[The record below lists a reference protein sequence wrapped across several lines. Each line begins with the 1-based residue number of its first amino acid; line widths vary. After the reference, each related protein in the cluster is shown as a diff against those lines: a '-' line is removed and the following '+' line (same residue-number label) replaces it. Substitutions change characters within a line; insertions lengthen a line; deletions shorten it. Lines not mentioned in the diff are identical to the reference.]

1 MVEVRLGAT
10 LRSKAGGRTSFEVEA
25 QNVMQLLRALGER
38 YPELKPILDKGVA
51 VAIDGQ
57 LYRDAQLQEVP
68 DGAEVY
74 LMPRVAGG

>member
-10 LRSKAGGRTSFEVEA
+10 LRSKAGGRASFEVEA
-25 QNVMQLLRALGER
+25 GTIMQVLRELGER
-38 YPELKPILDKGVA
+38 YPELQPILDKGVA

-57 LYRDAQLQEVP
+57 LYRNAQLQQVP
-68 DGAEVY
+68 EGAEVY

>member
-1 MVEVRLGAT
+1 
-10 LRSKAGGRTSFEVEA
+10 
-25 QNVMQLLRALGER
+25 MQLLRALGEA

-57 LYRDAQLQEVP
+57 LYRDAQLQPVS
-68 DGAEVY
+68 DDSEVY

>member
-25 QNVMQLLRALGER
+25 ANVMQLLRALGDQ
-38 YPELKPILDKGVA
+38 YPELRPILDKGVA
-51 VAIDGQ
+51 VAIDGR
-57 LYRDAQLQEVP
+57 LYRDAQLQPVP
-68 DGAEVY
+68 EGSEVY

>member
-1 MVEVRLGAT
+1 LVEVRLGAT

-25 QNVMQLLRALGER
+25 ANVMQLLRALGEQF
-38 YPELKPILDKGVA
+38 PELRPILDRGVA
-51 VAIDGQ
+51 VAIDGR

-68 DGAEVY
+68 EGAEVY

>member
-25 QNVMQLLRALGER
+25 KNVMQLLQELGAR
-38 YPELKPILDKGVA
+38 YPELRPLLDRGVA

-57 LYRDAQLQEVP
+57 LYRDAQLQPVP
-68 DGAEVY
+68 EGSEVY

>member
-1 MVEVRLGAT
+1 LVEVRLGAT

-25 QNVMQLLRALGER
+25 ANVMQLLRALGER
-38 YPELKPILDKGVA
+38 YPELRPILDKGVA

-57 LYRDAQLQEVP
+57 LYRDAQLQPVP
-68 DGAEVY
+68 EGAEVY

>member
-1 MVEVRLGAT
+1 VVEVRLGAT

-25 QNVMQLLRALGER
+25 ANVMQLLRALGER

>member
-10 LRSKAGGRTSFEVEA
+10 LRSKAGGRETFEVEA
-25 QNVMQLLRALGER
+25 GTIMQVLRQLGER

-51 VAIDGQ
+51 VAIDGR
-57 LYRDAQLQEVP
+57 LYRNAQLQKVP
-68 DGAEVY
+68 EGAEVY